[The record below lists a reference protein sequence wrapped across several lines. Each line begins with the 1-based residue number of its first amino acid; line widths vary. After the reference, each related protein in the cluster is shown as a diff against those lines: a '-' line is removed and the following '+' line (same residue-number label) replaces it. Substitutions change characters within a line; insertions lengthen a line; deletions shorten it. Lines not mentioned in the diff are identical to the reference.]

1 MTLKEVFNKIGGVEH
16 RLFKVYL
23 ACSFAY
29 TDKELTNE
37 RKDMMDKIEE
47 YLQSD
52 EFNIKYKTIELQVY
66 NPSKLKIENA
76 WDYSY
81 RDWGDLVYQEDKKQL
96 DNSDL
101 VVFVSYGKENNAG
114 SVWEVGYACGKNI
127 PVLLV
132 SMNPDSPESLMTLH
146 SAHAC
151 IDGFEGIKK
160 YDFENM
166 PKTKIKRV
174 ES

>member
-1 MTLKEVFNKIGGVEH
+1 MTLKEVFNKISGVEH

-37 RKDMMDKIEE
+37 RKDMMNKIEE
-47 YLQSD
+47 YLQSK
-52 EFNIKYKTIELQVY
+52 ELNSKYETVELQVY

-81 RDWGDLVYQEDKKQL
+81 RDWGDLVYQKDKKQL

-132 SMNPDSPESLMTLH
+132 SMNPNSPESLMTLH

-151 IDGFEGIKK
+151 IDGFEGLKE
-160 YDFENM
+160 YDFENR